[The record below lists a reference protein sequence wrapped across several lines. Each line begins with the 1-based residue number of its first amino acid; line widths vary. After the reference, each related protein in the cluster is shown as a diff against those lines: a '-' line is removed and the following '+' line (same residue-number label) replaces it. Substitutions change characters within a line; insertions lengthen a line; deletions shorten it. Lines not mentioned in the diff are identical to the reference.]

1 VVAIKAYVNIETKP
15 GTAII
20 VVNHLRKE
28 EKQVLSADAIYGR
41 FDAVA
46 VIQAPALEDIDKV
59 VFEVIQ
65 SDPNVLKTETSI
77 VLGLQSLK

>member
-1 VVAIKAYVNIETKP
+1 MRAYVSIETKL
-15 GTAII
+15 GTAIM
-20 VVNHLRKE
+20 VVNRLRKE
-28 EKQVLSADAIYGR
+28 DKQVLSADAIYGR
-41 FDAVA
+41 FDAIA

-77 VLGLQSLK
+77 VLGLQSTK